1 MKGPGRAGLPGKR
14 ARATVEPDGRA
25 SPGPGHA
32 PAARIALLAGTAEAR
47 AVAGA
52 LAAEGVEAVASL
64 AGDTREPRPFAVPT
78 RRGGFGG
85 EGPFADWL
93 RAEGATALL
102 DATHPFASAMAHR
115 AARVAAAMGL
125 PHRRL
130 LRPGWRAGPGDR
142 WTRIARE
149 EEAGRVVPR
158 GATVL
163 LATGRKTL
171 MRFRG
176 LDARLICRRIDPP
189 CAAFPLPRGE
199 WLVDRPPFTV
209 EGEVETLRRLGIDWL
224 VVKDAGGEASRPKL
238 DAARAL
244 GLPVAVI
251 DRPPQPPGERVESPE
266 EAVAWIRSL

>member
-1 MKGPGRAGLPGKR
+1 M
-14 ARATVEPDGRA
+14 
-25 SPGPGHA
+25 
-32 PAARIALLAGTAEAR
+32 
-47 AVAGA
+47 
-52 LAAEGVEAVASL
+52 ASL

-93 RAEGATALL
+93 RAVGATALL

-171 MRFRG
+171 MRFAG
-176 LDARLICRRIDPP
+176 LDARLVCRRIDPP
-189 CAAFPLPRGE
+189 AARSPCHA
-199 WLVDRPPFTV
+199 
-209 EGEVETLRRLGIDWL
+209 
-224 VVKDAGGEASRPKL
+224 AGGWSIGRPSRSRARSRPCGGSGSTGWSSRTR
-238 DAARAL
+238 AEGRAGRSSTRPARWSC
-244 GLPVAVI
+244 PW
-251 DRPPQPPGERVESPE
+251 R
-266 EAVAWIRSL
+266 